1 MKTIKTLSIAAL
13 TFFSCSVLAQDVA
26 LDNREKIRFGLKGGL
41 NYSNVYNTK
50 TEDFR
55 ADSKFG
61 LVGGAMLSIPLGKY
75 FGFQPEVLISQKGF
89 EGEGSLLGSK
99 YNFKRT
105 STYIDIPFQIA
116 VKPSE
121 FLTLIAGPQFSY
133 LIKQKDVFTNTSV
146 SFSQEEVFKNEDI
159 RKNILGFVVGINL
172 NLRGVILGT
181 RVGWDMTTN
190 NGDGTFNTPQ
200 YKNTW
205 FQATLG
211 LTL

>member
-1 MKTIKTLSIAAL
+1 MKTIKFIAFAAL
-13 TFFSCSVLAQDVA
+13 LMLSGSIFAQDAA
-26 LDNREKIRFGLKGGL
+26 LDNRAKVLFGLKAGL
-41 NYSNVYNTK
+41 NYSNVYNSK
-50 TEDFR
+50 TDAFR
-55 ADSKFG
+55 ADPKFG
-61 LVGGAMLSIPLGKY
+61 LAGGAFLSIPITKY
-75 FGFQPEVLISQKGF
+75 FGFQPEILVSQKGF
-89 EGEGSLLGSK
+89 EGEGTLLGSK

-105 STYIDIPFQIA
+105 TTYIDIPLQIT

-121 FLTLIAGPQFSY
+121 FISILAGPQFSY

-146 SFSQEEVFKNEDI
+146 SFSQEQEFKNENI

-181 RVGWDMTTN
+181 RLGWDISN
-190 NGDGTFNTPQ
+190 NHGDGSFTTPQ

-211 LTL
+211 FTL

>member
-1 MKTIKTLSIAAL
+1 MKTIKFISLAAFLMLSGAL
-13 TFFSCSVLAQDVA
+13 LAQDPA
-26 LDNREKIRFGLKGGL
+26 LDNREKVKFGLKAGL
-41 NYSNVYNTK
+41 NYSNVYNSQT
-50 TEDFR
+50 DAFR
-55 ADSKFG
+55 ADPKFG
-61 LVGGAMLSIPLGKY
+61 LAGGAFVSIPITKY
-75 FGFQPEVLISQKGF
+75 FGFQPEILLSQKGF
-89 EGEGSLLGSK
+89 EGEGTLLGSP

-105 STYIDIPFQIA
+105 TTYIDVPFQIA

-133 LIKQKDVFTNTSV
+133 LIKQKDVFTNTSA
-146 SFSQEEVFKNEDI
+146 SFSQEQEFKNEDI

-181 RVGWDMTTN
+181 RLGWDISN
-190 NGDGTFNTPQ
+190 NHGDGSFSTPQ

-211 LTL
+211 FTL